1 MSDIAKKKLDLIEV
15 WIKNGELESNLA
27 IIQSLAMQGMTLTEI
42 AGEFDISER
51 QLRRLRDK
59 HMSVMS
65 ALKSGRKSV
74 VAMTQNRLIDLIN
87 EGNIT
92 AIIYALKIYGG
103 IFFHD
108 NKYELELREKEFELR
123 KRLTEK
129 ETTGNLAIVEEWIA
143 AIMEK
148 RK

>member
-1 MSDIAKKKLDLIEV
+1 VGEIAKKKLDLIEQWV
-15 WIKNGELESNLA
+15 ESGELEANLA
-27 IIQSLAMQGMTLTEI
+27 IIQSLSMQGKTLEEI
-42 AGEFDISER
+42 AGEFDITER
-51 QLRRLRDK
+51 HLRRLRDK

-123 KRLTEK
+123 KKLTEK
-129 ETTGNLAIVEEWIA
+129 ETAGNLAIVEDWIA